1 MSEERTESLTLRRV
15 QFITAIVV
23 SIILVAPLVML
34 FVASLKA
41 DRYEIMADMG
51 SLGAF
56 WVSDPTLSNFVEIL
70 ALEGSYAFGRYLLNS
85 LIILA
90 GTLVV
95 GITAC
100 SMAGFVLARGSIPGS
115 AAILM
120 VVIATYII
128 PQESIM
134 MPLLLMVN
142 RAGLGDGFLAQIL
155 PWAASPLY
163 IFIFYQ
169 FFAQI
174 PRDFYEAAVLDG
186 AGPFKIW
193 WSVYV
198 PVSLPATA
206 TVAILMGIE
215 SWNQY
220 LWPVLVT
227 QTNYA
232 RPISVA
238 IAGFFGQDD
247 IFWNVAMA
255 ASVVMMIPIL
265 IVYLLFQR
273 WFVSSFI
280 SSAIK
285 G

>member
-1 MSEERTESLTLRRV
+1 
-15 QFITAIVV
+15 
-23 SIILVAPLVML
+23 
-34 FVASLKA
+34 
-41 DRYEIMADMG
+41 
-51 SLGAF
+51 
-56 WVSDPTLSNFVEIL
+56 
-70 ALEGSYAFGRYLLNS
+70 
-85 LIILA
+85 
-90 GTLVV
+90 
-95 GITAC
+95 
-100 SMAGFVLARGSIPGS
+100 
-115 AAILM
+115 
-120 VVIATYII
+120 
-128 PQESIM
+128 
-134 MPLLLMVN
+134 MVN

-155 PWAASPLY
+155 PWVASPLY

-265 IVYLLFQR
+265 VVYLLFQR